1 MTTLIS
7 IEPMQAKYN
16 EQVSRL
22 LVYGFGDKFRTL
34 MKMGND
40 ELALFFEHLLEH
52 FPSEPA
58 SQRLVALQDGKVI
71 GTLSFKRK
79 PDHDMKQGQK
89 QRTLSYK
96 CFNKVSKWNLIKLLI
111 GLYLL
116 DHRPQVGECY
126 ITDIAVHPDHRSQG
140 VGRLLLQRVQDFVQ
154 TEPSLYV
161 LSLYVSGKN
170 PRAKH
175 LYEQLSF
182 RTHSQ
187 GTSIMR
193 QLVFKEPRWDYMQ
206 MELDQERRRV
216 PEQI

>member
-16 EQVSRL
+16 AQVSRL

-34 MKMGND
+34 MNIGDD

-52 FPSEPA
+52 FPPEPA
-58 SQRLVALQDGKVI
+58 SQRLVALQDGEVV

-79 PDHDMKQGQK
+79 PDHDMKQEQK
-89 QRTLSYK
+89 QRTLSWK
-96 CFNKVSKWNLIKLLI
+96 NFNKVNKWSLIKLLT

-116 DHRPQVGECY
+116 NHRPQVGECY
-126 ITDIAVHPDHRSQG
+126 VTDIAVHPDYRGQG
-140 VGRLLLQRVQDFVQ
+140 VGRLLLQRVQHFVQ
-154 TEPSLYV
+154 TEPSLYI
-161 LSLYVSGKN
+161 LSLHVSGRN

-193 QLVFKEPRWDYMQ
+193 QLFFKEPRWDYMQ
-206 MELDQERRRV
+206 MERKEV
-216 PEQI
+216 SEQI

>member
-1 MTTLIS
+1 MTTLITV
-7 IEPMQAKYN
+7 EPMQAKYN
-16 EQVSRL
+16 AQVSRL

-34 MKMGND
+34 MNMGDD
-40 ELALFFEHLLEH
+40 ELVLFFGHLLEQ

-58 SQRLVALQDGKVI
+58 SQRLVALQDGEVI
-71 GTLSFKRK
+71 GTLGFKHK
-79 PDHDMKQGQK
+79 PDHVMKQEQN
-89 QRTLSYK
+89 QRTLSWK
-96 CFNKVSKWNLIKLLI
+96 SFNKVSKWSLLKLLF

-126 ITDIAVHPDHRSQG
+126 VTDIAVHPDHRSQG
-140 VGRLLLQRVQDFVQ
+140 VGKLLLQRVQDFVQ
-154 TEPSLYV
+154 TEPSLYI

-193 QLVFKEPRWDYMQ
+193 QLFFKEPKWDYML
-206 MELDQERRRV
+206 MELDQ
-216 PEQI
+216 